1 LKPWRKR
8 RWCIPPR
15 QNAAFVCAM
24 ENVLEVYH
32 RPYDPRR
39 PVVGMDEQPK
49 QLIAETRTPIS
60 VAPGQSAKIDYE
72 YRRHGVASVWMF
84 SEPLAGWRKVNVT
97 ERRTA
102 VDWAHQMRELV
113 DVHYPDAE
121 RVTVVLDNLNTHTL
135 ASLYEA
141 FEPAEARRIAE
152 KLELVYT
159 PKHGSWLNVAEIEL
173 SVLSRQCLDRRMP
186 ERSMIAREAAA
197 WEDRRNQQACTIDWR
212 FTTDDARIKLKR
224 LYPKTLA

>member
-1 LKPWRKR
+1 M
-8 RWCIPPR
+8 WCIPPK

-24 ENVLEVYH
+24 ENVLEVYR

-49 QLIAETRTPIS
+49 QLIAETRTPLPGK
-60 VAPGQSAKIDYE
+60 PGQPAKIDHE

-84 SEPLAGWRKVNVT
+84 SEPLAGWRKANVT

-121 RVTVVLDNLNTHTL
+121 RVTVVLDNLNTHTP

-141 FEPAEARRIAE
+141 FDPAEARRIAE
-152 KLELVYT
+152 KLELVHT

-186 ERSMIAREAAA
+186 KRSLIAQEIAA
-197 WEDRRNQQACTIDWR
+197 WEDRRNRHACVIDWR
-212 FTTDDARIKLKR
+212 FTSNDARIKLKH
-224 LYPKTLA
+224 LYPKTQS